1 MKTFILLNVII
12 AAVYAFVGKAAL
24 SLAFL
29 HPSVTAVWPST
40 GLAVAACLLFN
51 YRVWPGVLVS
61 AFMVNQAITG
71 TTMTSAAIAAGNTM
85 ESLLGAYLLNRF
97 AGGRRAFWQ
106 AEGVLK
112 FAVLVAVLSTT
123 VSATIGVA
131 SVFLAGYAHG
141 VDVGAMWLTWWLGDA
156 AGALI
161 ITTPVIVLWSSPV
174 NPIWRPRQVLETII
188 VLGVLLLVSQVVFG
202 GLHPLPVKDYPL
214 QFLIAPLL
222 A

>member
-40 GLAVAACLLFN
+40 GIAVAACLLFN

-85 ESLLGAYLLNRF
+85 ESLLGTYLLNHF
-97 AGGRRAFWQ
+97 AGGRKAFWQ

-112 FAVLVAVLSTT
+112 VHGPGCSAQHDRECYHRRGQRSSGGVCERGRRRGHVADV
-123 VSATIGVA
+123 VA
-131 SVFLAGYAHG
+131 G
-141 VDVGAMWLTWWLGDA
+141 
-156 AGALI
+156 
-161 ITTPVIVLWSSPV
+161 
-174 NPIWRPRQVLETII
+174 
-188 VLGVLLLVSQVVFG
+188 
-202 GLHPLPVKDYPL
+202 
-214 QFLIAPLL
+214 
-222 A
+222 